1 MSEYNTY
8 IALRTKKRPVKEAI
22 NFSVKIV
29 AASRITGM
37 WLVNM
42 WVYMNWVLHHLE
54 TLSVTQVISACW
66 YNDFEC

>member
-42 WVYMNWVLHHLE
+42 WVYMN
-54 TLSVTQVISACW
+54 
-66 YNDFEC
+66 